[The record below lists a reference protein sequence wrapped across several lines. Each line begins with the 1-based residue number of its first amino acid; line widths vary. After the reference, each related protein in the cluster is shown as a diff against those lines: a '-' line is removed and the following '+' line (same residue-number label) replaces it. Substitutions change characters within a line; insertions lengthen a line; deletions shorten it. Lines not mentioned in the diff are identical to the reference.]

1 MLKSGFSSQYKYS
14 KLRTSL
20 DHYSRKYKPYLLTST
35 KRYLLSSYIRWNE
48 NESSPD
54 TRKQQIEFLRDHK
67 ERMALEQLI
76 YEYSRKPLK
85 TYDFHALTA
94 QSQELSSPF
103 LLQNAKDTIEELLK
117 YNAKSIRAFR
127 ALPYLVLLNPSISE
141 SYRHYLQTTSAL
153 LMTSVLPPKSL
164 EENEHLV
171 SKILDEFIGI
181 HADSLPSLSKG
192 FAEVVN
198 LMTVEQVK
206 DFLDR
211 YLKDRILMRMV
222 AHQHVELSKTIRD
235 ETQFVPG
242 SKYNGLIKPLNM
254 IDVINKGADL
264 VNDILLMESDQTVS
278 ITIDSSLPIE
288 EDKPI
293 IFPYIEYQLDYVLIE
308 IFKNA
313 FRSQIEN
320 RVSSPVE
327 VTVSL
332 PSDSSYLEMRIRDR
346 GKGIPPKVLP
356 HIFDYSFTTWES
368 TEGDSYK
375 TLNLPPG
382 MSAKSLAGVGYGLP
396 LLRHYIEIFN
406 NFASLE
412 DKSFT
417 HGLLTV
423 QSYLNWGTDVYI
435 KLKC

>member
-1 MLKSGFSSQYKYS
+1 M
-14 KLRTSL
+14 
-20 DHYSRKYKPYLLTST
+20 
-35 KRYLLSSYIRWNE
+35 
-48 NESSPD
+48 
-54 TRKQQIEFLRDHK
+54 
-67 ERMALEQLI
+67 
-76 YEYSRKPLK
+76 
-85 TYDFHALTA
+85 
-94 QSQELSSPF
+94 
-103 LLQNAKDTIEELLK
+103 
-117 YNAKSIRAFR
+117 
-127 ALPYLVLLNPSISE
+127 VLLNPSISE

-164 EENEHLV
+164 EENDNLV
-171 SKILDEFIGI
+171 GKILDEFIGI

-198 LMTVEQVK
+198 LMSVEQVK

-211 YLKDRILMRMV
+211 YLKDRIIMRMV
-222 AHQHVELSKTIRD
+222 AHQHVELSKTIAD
-235 ETQFVPG
+235 KTQFVPG

-254 IDVINKGADL
+254 IEVVNKGADL

-278 ITIDSSLPIE
+278 INIDSNLPIH
-288 EDKPI
+288 EDKPL

-332 PSDSSYLEMRIRDR
+332 PLDSSYLEMRIRDR
-346 GKGIPPKVLP
+346 GKGIPSKVLP

-382 MSAKSLAGVGYGLP
+382 MDANSLAGVGYGLP

-406 NFASLE
+406 NFAPPE
-412 DKSFT
+412 EKSYT
-417 HGLLTV
+417 NGLLTI